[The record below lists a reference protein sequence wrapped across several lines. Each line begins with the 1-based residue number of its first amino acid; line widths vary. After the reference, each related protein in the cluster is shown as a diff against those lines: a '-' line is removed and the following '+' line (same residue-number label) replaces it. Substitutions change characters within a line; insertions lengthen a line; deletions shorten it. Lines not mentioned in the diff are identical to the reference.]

1 MFNNKKNSDESS
13 QSGSFFIEHKIKPK
27 IHIFNRFI
35 DMFMLK
41 YTMYVYVYN
50 CAQNGDK
57 PVFRYR

>member
-1 MFNNKKNSDESS
+1 MFDNKKNSDESS
-13 QSGSFFIEHKIKPK
+13 QFGGFFIEHNIKSK

-35 DMFMLK
+35 DLFMLK

-57 PVFRYR
+57 LVF